1 MVKLTTAI
9 KLSISCELWKND
21 IRIVGNVKASF
32 KT

>member
-9 KLSISCELWKND
+9 KLSISCELWKNG
-21 IRIVGNVKASF
+21 IGITGNVKASF

>member
-9 KLSISCELWKND
+9 KLSISCELRKNG
-21 IRIVGNVKASF
+21 IGITGNVKASF